1 MNKNILNHF
10 NEYCCIFR
18 LVNSAVN
25 NITVDI
31 SDLKIDWKYVFKLS
45 NYLSFTALVKR
56 GIDLLC
62 DEQMPSNEL
71 KKMFASEFRRQL
83 IIDSNQLYEIELL
96 TSAFEEARIDML
108 LLKGT
113 YMKNM
118 YSSTVYRYMGDIDT
132 YIDYSNNDNA
142 NIVLTNLGYKIYD
155 SSADEKIYTKEP
167 FICLEEH
174 FTLSDNEFKVINDY
188 YKTILKKS
196 TLKDG
201 YSHIYEMT
209 LEDIYIYLSVHAVHH
224 YYYAGIAPRIFLDYY
239 VFLEKYKESLNMNYI
254 ENILKSFGYY
264 EFNKKA
270 VELAYKWFGKNGT
283 GLDKNNNMDMFIA
296 SCSTYGTYEHNVGIR
311 ATKMTDEGE
320 SPSKIRFLMKQIFPK
335 YSEMKKKFPVLKKL
349 PLLLPAMWVRYVVSK
364 MVNQRT
370 VKYYKS
376 INSDTADFY
385 KKIESEFGLNNKKN

>member
-1 MNKNILNHF
+1 MNENILSHF

-31 SDLKIDWKYVFKLS
+31 SDLKVDWKYLFRLS
-45 NYLSFTALVKR
+45 DYLSFTALVKR

-62 DEQMPSNEL
+62 DEQMPSDEF
-71 KKMFASEFRRQL
+71 KKMFDSEFKRQL

-96 TSAFEEARIDML
+96 TNAFEEAGIDIL

-113 YMKNM
+113 YMKNI

-132 YIDYSNNDNA
+132 YIDYSNVDNA
-142 NIVLTNLGYKIYD
+142 NTVLINLGYKIYN
-155 SSADEKIYTKEP
+155 SSADEKIYIKNP

-174 FTLSDNEFKVINDY
+174 FTLSDSEFKVINDY

-196 TLKDG
+196 TLKNG

-209 LEDIYIYLSVHAVHH
+209 IEDIYIYLSVHAVHH

-239 VFLEKYKESLNMNYI
+239 VFLEKYKDSLNMNYI
-254 ENILKSFGYY
+254 EKVLKSFGYY

-283 GLDKNNNMDMFIA
+283 GLDKNSNMDLFIA
-296 SCSTYGTYEHNVGIR
+296 SCNTYGTDEHNVGIR
-311 ATKMTDEGE
+311 ATKMTAEGK
-320 SPSKIRFLMKQIFPK
+320 SPSKIKFLMKQLFSK
-335 YSEMKKKFPVLKKL
+335 YGEIKEKFPILRKF
-349 PLLLPAMWVRYVVSK
+349 PLLLPVIWVRYVVSK
-364 MVNQRT
+364 IINQRT
-370 VKYYKS
+370 FKYYKN

>member
-1 MNKNILNHF
+1 MNENILSHF

-31 SDLKIDWKYVFKLS
+31 SDLKIDWTYVFRLS
-45 NYLSFTALVKR
+45 DYLSFTALVKR

-71 KKMFASEFRRQL
+71 KKIFDSEFKRQL

-96 TSAFEEARIDML
+96 TNAFEKAGIDML

-142 NIVLTNLGYKIYD
+142 NIVLTNLGYKIHN
-155 SSADEKIYTKEP
+155 SSADEKIYIKEP

-174 FTLSDNEFKVINDY
+174 FTLSDSELKAINDY

-196 TLKDG
+196 TLKNG

-239 VFLEKYKESLNMNYI
+239 VFLEKYKDSLNMNYI

-264 EFNKKA
+264 EFNQKA

-283 GLDKNNNMDMFIA
+283 GLDKNNNMDLFIA
-296 SCSTYGTYEHNVGIR
+296 SCSTYGTDEHNVGIR
-311 ATKMTDEGE
+311 ATKMTAEGE
-320 SPSKIRFLMKQIFPK
+320 SPSKIRFLMKQLFPK
-335 YSEMKKKFPVLKKL
+335 YSEIKEKFPILKNL
-349 PLLLPAMWVRYVVSK
+349 PLLLPVIWLRYVISK
-364 MVNQRT
+364 MGNQRT